1 MNLPTPSWEE
11 LKARKIVQW
20 ALAYL
25 AGAFAALELL
35 DILAANFAWPSIVT
49 RGAII
54 LLGFGF
60 FVALVLAWYH
70 GEKGRQRV
78 SGPEL
83 LMVAGILVVA
93 GAAIAMVGG
102 EPATEAAEAGVAAG
116 VDAGEPTPFTIPER
130 SIAVVPFENHSP
142 DPGEGYLAGAMADE
156 IAGALMKV
164 PGLRVSLASSTSR
177 FDRSEMTPAEFAAT
191 RLGTAYVVDGSVQ
204 VHDER
209 IRVTVK
215 LLDARSGELRWNE
228 PYDVARDTVRD
239 ILDLQVDVAERVA
252 DELATTLT
260 EEQTQRIMRGW
271 TDDPVAYELYL
282 EASSHD
288 GRTLED
294 YQARIPLL
302 EEAVARDSSFAWA
315 YFLMGDAH
323 YQVAIRRARTDGAE
337 SSPDDARSLLEDR
350 ELLDRAIATAED
362 PVLRSNLR
370 QFDLLLE
377 GKGEEALALSRRIVL
392 ENPND
397 PMSLEFLQ
405 SAYFAAGRVV
415 EMHDVQR
422 RLLALDPLNA
432 RRRYGAGFTY
442 LGLGM
447 DSLAEVQFGR
457 AVRLGDERGWEG
469 LLDMHLFRG
478 DVAAARRVVDSIRAA
493 GVPWAEI
500 AAFKERAWAG
510 DVDGARAELPTIEEQ
525 QLRDRLWRDAPLIAH
540 VSLLAGD
547 TARADEVLRA
557 AAAVADRDWGSG
569 RWLPGVLAVRGDG
582 PGTADA
588 MRAAIER
595 GVHQARWI
603 EADPVYARVRGHP
616 EFESALAEVEGLIDR
631 QRREIERQMADEE

>member
-1 MNLPTPSWEE
+1 MSTSIPSWEE

-35 DILAANFAWPSIVT
+35 DILAANFAWPAVVT

-60 FVALVLAWYH
+60 FVALVVAWYH

-83 LMVAGILVVA
+83 LMVAGILAVA
-93 GAAIAMVGG
+93 GAAIATVGG
-102 EPATEAAEAGVAAG
+102 EPAAEAA
-116 VDAGEPTPFTIPER
+116 DAGEAGIDAGETTPFTIPER
-130 SIAVVPFENHSP
+130 SIAVLPFENHSP
-142 DPGEGYLAGAMADE
+142 DPGDAYLAGAMADE
-156 IAGALMKV
+156 IAGALKKV
-164 PGLRVSLASSTSR
+164 PGLPVSLASSTRR
-177 FDRSEMTPAEFAAT
+177 FDRSEMTPSEFAAT

-204 VHDER
+204 AHEER

-215 LLDARSGELRWNE
+215 LLDARSGELRWTE

-260 EEQTQRIMRGW
+260 EEQTQRIRRGW

-302 EEAVARDSSFAWA
+302 EQAVARDSSFAWA
-315 YFLMGDAH
+315 YFLLGDAH
-323 YQVAIRRARTDGAE
+323 YQVAMRRTRTAGAE
-337 SSPDDARSLLEDR
+337 SSPDDGQNLLDDR
-350 ELLDRAIATAED
+350 EFLRSAIATAED

-370 QFDLLLE
+370 AFDLLLD

-397 PMSLEFLQ
+397 PMSLDFLR

-415 EMHDVQR
+415 EMHDVVR
-422 RLLALDPLNA
+422 KLLALDPLNA

-447 DSLAEVQFGR
+447 DSLAEEQFR
-457 AVRLGDERGWEG
+457 QAVRLGDERGWEG
-469 LLDMHLFRG
+469 LLDVHLFRG
-478 DVAAARRVVDSIRAA
+478 DAAAARRVIDSIRAA
-493 GVPWAEI
+493 GVPWSEI
-500 AAFKERAWAG
+500 AAFKERAWTG
-510 DVDGARAELPTIEEQ
+510 DIDGARAVLPTIDEQ
-525 QLRDRLWRDAPLIAH
+525 QLRDRIWKDAPLIAH

-547 TARADEVLRA
+547 TARANEVLNA
-557 AAAVADRDWGSG
+557 AAAVADGDWGS
-569 RWLPGVLAVRGDG
+569 RSWLPGTFAVRGDG
-582 PGTADA
+582 PATAEA
-588 MRAAIER
+588 MRAAMDAGAHR
-595 GVHQARWI
+595 ARWI
-603 EADPVYARVRGHP
+603 EVDPVYARVRGDP
-616 EFESALAEVEGLIDR
+616 DFEAAIVEVERLIAR
-631 QRREIERQMADEE
+631 QRREIERDMAAEE